1 MHFGEGEILQVHF
14 IFQGLRLEERS
25 QHRFQQLVIFMLLD
39 EPLLFARADFRFPP
53 ENRYNFRVEPHFH
66 FHSVKLVAGLLEYP
80 LRFLDFL
87 QALHHLFLAV
97 RLEILDGIL
106 HVGADVP
113 DGFRALLNH
122 GANLFRLALVMLD
135 LLFQVL
141 DKLGHGTA
149 SLVDGL
155 CFAWVRY
162 STKRRQLGKPFS
174 AAFSLA
180 QFVPRGTLVF
190 QRQKPASAGVWN
202 PFMKDH
208 EVKALFK
215 TTLED
220 FQLSRNERGEIR
232 GLLDVIKD
240 NEQKRA
246 LFRSMAFDEAREAL
260 GKADAG
266 QRFQV
271 IDWLENTVK
280 ALHPAEN
287 LPGTAKGTAASAW
300 FSPDDNCVGKINDL
314 FAQARAS
321 VDICVFTITDNRIA
335 EAIEKAHRRRVQIRV
350 ISDDDKAMDAG
361 SDIERLDRSGISV
374 RVDKSEHHM
383 HHKFAIFDKRQLLS
397 GSYNWTRSAALN
409 NVENFMVTSDP
420 ELLKAYTR
428 MFDKLWRNFS

>member
-1 MHFGEGEILQVHF
+1 
-14 IFQGLRLEERS
+14 
-25 QHRFQQLVIFMLLD
+25 
-39 EPLLFARADFRFPP
+39 
-53 ENRYNFRVEPHFH
+53 
-66 FHSVKLVAGLLEYP
+66 
-80 LRFLDFL
+80 
-87 QALHHLFLAV
+87 
-97 RLEILDGIL
+97 
-106 HVGADVP
+106 
-113 DGFRALLNH
+113 
-122 GANLFRLALVMLD
+122 
-135 LLFQVL
+135 
-141 DKLGHGTA
+141 
-149 SLVDGL
+149 
-155 CFAWVRY
+155 
-162 STKRRQLGKPFS
+162 
-174 AAFSLA
+174 
-180 QFVPRGTLVF
+180 
-190 QRQKPASAGVWN
+190 
-202 PFMKDH
+202 MKDH

-266 QRFQV
+266 QRFQI

-287 LPGTAKGTAASAW
+287 LPGAAKGAAASAW
-300 FSPDDNCVGKINDL
+300 FSPDGNCVGKINDL

-361 SDIERLDRSGISV
+361 SDIERLDRSGIPV

-409 NVENFMVTSDP
+409 NDENFMVTSDP

>member
-1 MHFGEGEILQVHF
+1 
-14 IFQGLRLEERS
+14 
-25 QHRFQQLVIFMLLD
+25 
-39 EPLLFARADFRFPP
+39 
-53 ENRYNFRVEPHFH
+53 
-66 FHSVKLVAGLLEYP
+66 
-80 LRFLDFL
+80 
-87 QALHHLFLAV
+87 
-97 RLEILDGIL
+97 
-106 HVGADVP
+106 
-113 DGFRALLNH
+113 
-122 GANLFRLALVMLD
+122 
-135 LLFQVL
+135 
-141 DKLGHGTA
+141 
-149 SLVDGL
+149 
-155 CFAWVRY
+155 
-162 STKRRQLGKPFS
+162 
-174 AAFSLA
+174 
-180 QFVPRGTLVF
+180 
-190 QRQKPASAGVWN
+190 
-202 PFMKDH
+202 MKDH

-232 GLLDVIKD
+232 DLLDVVKD

-266 QRFQV
+266 KRFQV

-280 ALHPAEN
+280 ALYPAEN
-287 LPGTAKGTAASAW
+287 LPGAAKGAAASAW
-300 FSPDDNCVGKINDL
+300 FSPNDNCVGKINDM

-321 VDICVFTITDNRIA
+321 VDICVFTITDNRIV

-361 SDIERLDRSGISV
+361 SDIERLDRMGLQV

-383 HHKFAIFDKRQLLS
+383 HHKFAIFDKCQLLS

-409 NVENFMVTSDP
+409 NDENFLVTSDL